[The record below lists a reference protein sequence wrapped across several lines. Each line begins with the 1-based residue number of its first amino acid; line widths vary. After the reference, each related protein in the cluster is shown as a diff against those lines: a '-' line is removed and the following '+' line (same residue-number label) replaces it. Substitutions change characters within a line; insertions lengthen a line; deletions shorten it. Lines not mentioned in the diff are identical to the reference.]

1 MAETEVAARLRTAKM
16 RWGNMLFCVLC
27 FSWRVERGWT
37 NEEEEEEEETMVV
50 LHIPGPTY
58 MPQTLDKWTGLDF
71 ADQLFSFADR
81 CTERNDHSNTEG
93 VIN

>member
-1 MAETEVAARLRTAKM
+1 MAETEVAARLRIAKM

-27 FSWRVERGWT
+27 CSWGVERGWT
-37 NEEEEEEEETMVV
+37 NEEEEETMIV

-58 MPQTLDKWTGLDF
+58 IPQTLDKWTGLDL
-71 ADQLFSFADR
+71 ADQLFSYAVR
-81 CTERNDHSNTEG
+81 CTERIDHSNTEG